1 MNLLSIVLGTVSLA
15 FAVHAFQVRGC
26 LICCT
31 GSLVSCGLS
40 LLCQLGELYRLVCIG
55 DMAAVY
61 DTGPCQVSGGVCT
74 AGPDCRAAPVGADP
88 RKETKLRNLLR

>member
-15 FAVHAFQVRGC
+15 FAIHALQVRGC

-31 GSLVSCGLS
+31 ASLVSCGLS

-61 DTGPCQVSGGVCT
+61 DTVRARFLAGCVLLGLT
-74 AGPDCRAAPVGADP
+74 AALHLWALIRGKK
-88 RKETKLRNLLR
+88 RKYEIC

>member
-1 MNLLSIVLGTVSLA
+1 MNLLSIVLGTVSLV
-15 FAVHAFQVRGC
+15 FALHAFQVRGC

-61 DTGPCQVSGGVCT
+61 DTVRARFLAGSVLLGLT
-74 AGPDCRAAPVGADP
+74 AALHLWALIRGKK
-88 RKETKLRNLLR
+88 RKRETC

>member
-55 DMAAVY
+55 DMTAVY
-61 DTGPCQVSGGVCT
+61 DTVRARFLAGCVLLGLT
-74 AGPDCRAAPVGADP
+74 AALHLWALIRGKK
-88 RKETKLRNLLR
+88 RKCETC